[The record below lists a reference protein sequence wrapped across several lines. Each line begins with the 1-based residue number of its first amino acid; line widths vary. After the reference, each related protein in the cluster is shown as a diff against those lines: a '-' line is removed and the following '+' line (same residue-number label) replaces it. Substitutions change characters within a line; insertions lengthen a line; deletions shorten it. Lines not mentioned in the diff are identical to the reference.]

1 MLAHSGYCQF
11 APLVPSPR
19 YAAARPSTT
28 ADGGYASDD
37 AYEFDEEIEVSPE
50 DEAALAAFMAPGAD
64 SYHQKTLADM
74 VLEKI
79 RERQAAAGVAELPR

>member
-1 MLAHSGYCQF
+1 MVPLPPVHSPPSVAYAH
-11 APLVPSPR
+11 VPSCPL
-19 YAAARPSTT
+19 AQ
-28 ADGGYASDD
+28 
-37 AYEFDEEIEVSPE
+37 VSPE

>member
-1 MLAHSGYCQF
+1 MPHPSMLLPPPC
-11 APLVPSPR
+11 SP
-19 YAAARPSTT
+19 T

-37 AYEFDEEIEVSPE
+37 AYEYDEEIEVSPE